1 MKGSEIMKGDQLGPA
16 GADSSDAW
24 SHRLRE
30 PLPRRT
36 LGPGII
42 ALLWV
47 LRIYV
52 MLAVPLVVYAFVT
65 ALQQR
70 H

>member
-1 MKGSEIMKGDQLGPA
+1 MKPDERNPPA
-16 GADSSDAW
+16 ADVSDAW

-30 PLPRRT
+30 PLPRRK
-36 LGPGII
+36 LGSGIL
-42 ALLWV
+42 ALLWI

-52 MLAVPLVVYAFVT
+52 MIAVPLVVYAFIT
-65 ALQQR
+65 ALMQR